1 MISPHRILRFR
12 LPGSAAPI
20 WIDCRILL
28 EISVDEAVAPTGY
41 IIELMAAH
49 GAPLRWS
56 YVLADGQA
64 TGLQSVFSRRELEAQ
79 IQDYYFVAL
88 TADHRQSA

>member
-1 MISPHRILRFR
+1 
-12 LPGSAAPI
+12 
-20 WIDCRILL
+20 
-28 EISVDEAVAPTGY
+28 
-41 IIELMAAH
+41 MAAH